1 MHIRSQRLASDVL
14 QYKYIHI
21 HKENKQVLRYE
32 QIIKDFLEYNN
43 VKLLGI
49 EQNDGRILVEVE
61 KEQKIFKV
69 ELVDNRLII
78 KNVYDE
84 IEYQIELR

>member
-1 MHIRSQRLASDVL
+1 M
-14 QYKYIHI
+14 
-21 HKENKQVLRYE
+21 LRYE

-78 KNVYDE
+78 KNVYSE
-84 IEYQIELR
+84 IEYTIKLK

>member
-1 MHIRSQRLASDVL
+1 M
-14 QYKYIHI
+14 
-21 HKENKQVLRYE
+21 LRYE
-32 QIIKDFLEYNN
+32 KIIKDYLENYNI
-43 VKLLGI
+43 KLLGI

-78 KNVYDE
+78 KNVYSE
-84 IEYQIELR
+84 IEYTIKLK